1 VERAIPILPGDSV
14 TTARNF
20 YAKGLGFDV
29 TWEASDDGV
38 EGLIGF
44 KRGGIE
50 LTVDCPMSGHGRN
63 ACVSLHV
70 DDADRYHDEW
80 RRSVEIQRPPK
91 NEEWGSRTFSV
102 TDPFGNTIFVMG
114 PVK

>member
-1 VERAIPILPGDSV
+1 MEQAIAILPGDSV
-14 TTARNF
+14 TIARQF
-20 YAKGLGFDV
+20 YSDGLGFEV
-29 TWEASDDGV
+29 TWEASEDGV
-38 EGLIGF
+38 EGLVGF
-44 KRGGIE
+44 KRGGME

-63 ACVSLHV
+63 ACVSLRV
-70 DDADRYHDEW
+70 NDADAYHDEW
-80 RRSVEIQRPPK
+80 RRRVEIKRPPQ